1 MFVFLLIYLYF
12 HAVKRK
18 VKSKRGYSRSVDTFS
33 LSDLSPTT
41 ENVPMSDEFKVECVR
56 AKAELRRQ
64 KRCID
69 TVPENSGGTSSQQQ
83 AAPSAYR
90 AYLAH
95 TSNEEF
101 NSSMYSSAASVHK
114 SQISTYTHDSDE
126 HVHESNTSSGHSYDS
141 TALSYT
147 SVDTACLPASSFSR
161 TSVTTKVHSDSQAR
175 VSHSNFSQTA
185 NVNLCDL
192 SSVVVTEAHPTT
204 FVVTSDRG
212 IREMPIMSISESESD
227 LRDSPA
233 SDDVKSRV
241 AAMRS
246 LYEAKQ
252 QGRAI
257 AEMPSTIQRDLESSK
272 GVMGMSLKSEAPVR
286 PRPRGF
292 TSMDLSTHD
301 SGFGFTQEKK

>member
-1 MFVFLLIYLYF
+1 
-12 HAVKRK
+12 
-18 VKSKRGYSRSVDTFS
+18 
-33 LSDLSPTT
+33 
-41 ENVPMSDEFKVECVR
+41 MSDEFKVECVR

-64 KRCID
+64 KRCMD
-69 TVPENSGGTSSQQQ
+69 TVPETSSGTSSQQE
-83 AAPSAYR
+83 APAPTYR

-101 NSSMYSSAASVHK
+101 NSSVYSSAASVHK
-114 SQISTYTHDSDE
+114 SQIGTYAHDSDE
-126 HVHESNTSSGHSYDS
+126 HIHESSTSSGHSYAS
-141 TALSYT
+141 AALLYT
-147 SVDTACLPASSFSR
+147 SVDTACLPVSSLNR
-161 TSVTTKVHSDSQAR
+161 TSITTQVHSDSQAG
-175 VSHSNFSQTA
+175 VSHSNFSQTT
-185 NVNLCDL
+185 NVNLCDS
-192 SSVVVTEAHPTT
+192 SSVVGTEAHPTT

-257 AEMPSTIQRDLESSK
+257 AERPSRIQRDLSSSK

-292 TSMDLSTHD
+292 TSMDFSTLD